1 MLLAVSWPV
10 AATAAAAFDFG
21 CLTLV
26 ALMSFFVCSH
36 GLCEYSFIAFVVF
49 FFFLCATRLLL
60 LQLLT
65 FSVFNSLVSS
75 LVLEF
80 YLYF

>member
-49 FFFLCATRLLL
+49 FFFFVCNSTVVAAVAY
-60 LQLLT
+60 
-65 FSVFNSLVSS
+65 VFGFQFSS
-75 LVLEF
+75 L
-80 YLYF
+80 